1 MPVDRNALRRA
12 LYLGLGVIA
21 QAQAEM
27 HSLSK
32 RESQIDEP
40 GMVVRHPR
48 ICAVIADGKDTT
60 IEIEDG
66 FRHRR
71 RQARRSEDHTSELQ
85 SLMRILYAVFCLT
98 KHKILHTN
106 QIKTIPPHQTP

>member
-1 MPVDRNALRRA
+1 MIAHAAERLCAVGALDETQKQTVQPANHWSKGRSRESFRIGQMPVDRNALRRA

-48 ICAVIADGKDTT
+48 ICEVIADGKDTT
-60 IEIEDG
+60 ID
-66 FRHRR
+66 RKSTRLNSSH
-71 RQARRSEDHTSELQ
+71 
-85 SLMRILYAVFCLT
+85 
-98 KHKILHTN
+98 
-106 QIKTIPPHQTP
+106 